1 MKLHHTAIIIALI
14 FGVQFSKANSIDS
27 LETIEDAYAFI
38 QLRFPDNSFT
48 KKDYYE
54 DALRIADSLKISQW
68 RKTDIDSNG
77 FSDLVL
83 FGSRTC
89 VVLAD
94 KNGYKLKYLS
104 KYGDFGIHDYFPTI
118 ENYDGSNI
126 FIFRYKPYLRKS
138 FNPLLID
145 TLIFKDGN
153 FVEFQNAP
161 VIKHD
166 IEEIQIFSDGLCE
179 GICPEYYIRINPKTK
194 DSHGYKKFFW
204 AYQNRNY
211 KGPYKLWQWYT
222 FTGHL
227 TTLQIDSIHSL
238 LNYADF
244 VKFDVD
250 AVNIMDAPH
259 FTFII
264 RYDGGLIKTI
274 EYQLSDHILILDAIW
289 RIADGI
295 EWK

>member
-14 FGVQFSKANSIDS
+14 FGVQFSMANSIDS

-68 RKTDIDSNG
+68 KKIDIDSNG
-77 FSDLVL
+77 HMDLVL
-83 FGSRTC
+83 FGNRTC

-94 KNGYKLKYLS
+94 NNGYKIKYLS
-104 KYGDFGIHDYFPTI
+104 KYGHYGIDDYFPKI
-118 ENYDGSNI
+118 ENLDGKNI
-126 FIFRYKPYLRKS
+126 FIFRYKPNLRAS
-138 FNPLLID
+138 FSPLLID
-145 TLIFKDGN
+145 TLILKDGC
-153 FVEFQNAP
+153 FVEFQNAQ
-161 VIKHD
+161 VVKHD
-166 IEEIQIFSDGLCE
+166 IEEIQIFCDGFCE
-179 GICPEYYIRINPKTK
+179 GICPQYYIRINPKTK
-194 DSHGYKKFFW
+194 DSHCYQKFFW
-204 AYQNRNY
+204 GYQSRNY

-222 FTGHL
+222 FTGKL

-244 VKFDVD
+244 VKFDENVD
-250 AVNIMDAPH
+250 NILDAPE

-264 RYDGGLIKTI
+264 RYDGGLTKII
-274 EYQLSDHILILDAIW
+274 EYQLSERLLILDAIW
-289 RIADGI
+289 RIVDGI